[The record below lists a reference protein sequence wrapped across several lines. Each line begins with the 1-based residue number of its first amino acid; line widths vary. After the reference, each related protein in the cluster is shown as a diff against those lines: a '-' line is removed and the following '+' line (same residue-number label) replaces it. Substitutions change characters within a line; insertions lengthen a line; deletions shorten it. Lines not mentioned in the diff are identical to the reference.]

1 MVAERNPKRE
11 PNGDGGRLS
20 LRSIRPEPL
29 EMSDDAIQGARSWFA
44 EELRFVA
51 RVGDPRIIKAFAT
64 VPRERFVA
72 PGPLRM
78 LSLWNMKDYW
88 TPPDAGPSAVYHDVL
103 IAYDEQRYL
112 NNGQPSLWAFIFD
125 KLNVAAGER
134 VLHLGCGMG
143 YYTAILS
150 ELVGPTGAVSAIE
163 IDEPLAERAREALTP
178 WPQVTVINGD
188 GANASLAESDVVVA
202 SAGAT
207 HPLPAWLRCLSANGR
222 LVFPITVTNGGGG
235 MLLVK
240 RRGPDDFDARFLCPV
255 GFYEFAGAR
264 DAEVSDRL
272 AKAFAEDRGAGVKSV
287 RTDWHAEEP
296 SCWLHGDGWCLSR
309 REVDPAP

>member
-1 MVAERNPKRE
+1 
-11 PNGDGGRLS
+11 
-20 LRSIRPEPL
+20 
-29 EMSDDAIQGARSWFA
+29 MSDDAIREARSWFA

-51 RVGDPRIIKAFAT
+51 RVGDPRVIKAFAT

-88 TPPDAGPSAVYHDVL
+88 TPPDAGPSAIYHDVL

-112 NNGQPSLWAFIFD
+112 NSGQPSLWAFIFD
-125 KLNVAAGER
+125 KLNVAPGER

-163 IDEPLAERAREALTP
+163 IDKPLAERAHEALAP
-178 WPQVTVINGD
+178 WPQVSVISGD
-188 GANASLAESDVVVA
+188 GANGSLDERDVVVA

-207 HPLPAWLRCLSANGR
+207 HPLPPWLRCLSANGR
-222 LVFPITVTNGGGG
+222 LVFPMTVTNAGGG

-240 RRGPDDFDARFLCPV
+240 RRGPDEFDARFFVPGLV
-255 GFYEFAGAR
+255 
-264 DAEVSDRL
+264 L
-272 AKAFAEDRGAGVKSV
+272 
-287 RTDWHAEEP
+287 
-296 SCWLHGDGWCLSR
+296 
-309 REVDPAP
+309 